1 MRQRTCNNKEQRP
14 VKGRSHNRNVRYFAF
29 FLFTILA
36 INQGFGQK
44 TVKKVF
50 LNPHVTSIQID
61 TNLFFEVKVET
72 SQEKAM
78 VLEAYMEGEYQ
89 KDLALE
95 ITENGNTL
103 LVAGKFQ
110 PYFNKPNDK
119 LSAHKVVSISLY
131 IRVPENKEVY
141 LYGSSSNV
149 IVEGNYKDLRV
160 VLNDGKCTIR
170 EVGQKVSATT
180 QSGPISLIIAKG
192 RVKAMSK
199 YGNIAKERI
208 PNGNEQYNLSTTTG
222 NITITQAK

>member
-1 MRQRTCNNKEQRP
+1 M
-14 VKGRSHNRNVRYFAF
+14 RYFAF
-29 FLFTILA
+29 FLFALLVV
-36 INQGFGQK
+36 NQGFGQK

-50 LNPHVTSIQID
+50 LNPDVTSIQID
-61 TNLFFEVKVET
+61 TNLFFDVKVET
-72 SQEKAM
+72 SQEKAL
-78 VLEAYMEGEYQ
+78 VLEASMEGEYQ

-110 PYFNKPNDK
+110 PYFNDPNDK

-141 LYGSSSNV
+141 LYGNSSNV
-149 IVEGNYKDLRV
+149 MAEGNYKDLRV

-170 EVGQKVSATT
+170 EGGQKVSATT
-180 QSGPISLIIAKG
+180 QSGPISLIIASG
-192 RVKAMSK
+192 TVKAISK
-199 YGNIAKERI
+199 YGSIAKEQI
-208 PNGNEQYNLSTTTG
+208 PKGDELFNLSSTTG